1 MKNKNTADKKKML
14 REQDH
19 LTVPPRLEGV
29 VKNAKMLSQKK
40 KKGEFKKRATLASKH
55 EVPAQ

>member
-1 MKNKNTADKKKML
+1 MRNHNKIDKKKLL

-29 VKNAKMLSQKK
+29 VKNAKMNPIRKK
-40 KKGEFKKRATLASKH
+40 KKTN
-55 EVPAQ
+55 